1 MASSSAPEDSAHA
14 SKKRGIDDTTDDE
27 FGPSAP
33 KRAKLGEVGDD
44 DFGPAM
50 PTAVDAEASGASK
63 KNQGSEWAKV
73 RLEAE
78 VGDVSAVDEMLKNAG
93 SAEWMTV
100 LPPERI
106 KSDRLDFDKMQQSV
120 TAFSK
125 RGVQS
130 RGDTSGWTD
139 TPADRAA
146 RDSGSAKM
154 SSIDMARQMAAQRF
168 QKEEDIEARTATST
182 TAGGQPVLSL
192 YEQVKSGK
200 FKKDEKSS
208 RRRGSSSENSSD
220 YSSDSSSSSDDR
232 RRSHKHKR
240 HKDKSRDKHK
250 HKDKRD
256 DEKRKS
262 KEKKKDKKRKSE
274 YDEQT
279 PKAMSTSTAFKGNG
293 YWDRERDLDRFGARD
308 SEKTR
313 AQTFRDASQL
323 NARFQSGG
331 SSTGSSLR

>member
-1 MASSSAPEDSAHA
+1 MASSSAPEDAASA
-14 SKKRGIDDTTDDE
+14 SKKRGIEDTNDDE

-33 KRAKLGEVGDD
+33 KRAKLGEVGED

-50 PTAVDAEASGASK
+50 PTPAQLEAKDASK
-63 KNQGSEWAKV
+63 KNHNSEWAKV

-78 VGDVSAVDEMLKNAG
+78 VGDVSAVDEMLKGTGQAD
-93 SAEWMTV
+93 WMTV

-125 RGVQS
+125 RGMQT

-146 RDSGSAKM
+146 RESGSAKM

-182 TAGGQPVLSL
+182 MASGQPVLSL
-192 YEQVKSGK
+192 YEQVKTGQ
-200 FKKDEKSS
+200 FKKDKSS
-208 RRRGSSSENSSD
+208 RRRHSSSESSSD

-240 HKDKSRDKHK
+240 HKEKSRDKHR
-250 HKDKRD
+250 HKDKRS

-262 KEKKKDKKRKSE
+262 KDKKKEKKKSSE

-313 AQTFRDASQL
+313 AQTFRDASML
-323 NARFQSGG
+323 NTRFQSGG
-331 SSTGSSLR
+331 SSSGSSLR